1 MGWEKKVDKDR
12 NWYSLVEQLEFAAVI
27 SEGKAFQDHLP
38 LLETVHVQQTGGGGY
53 SKYRVM
59 MDNTILKVIVSDN
72 VMLIPSHAV
81 CLLMAVIA
89 STYII
94 SRTIRCM

>member
-12 NWYSLVEQLEFAAVI
+12 NWYSLVEQLEFAAEI

-72 VMLIPSHAV
+72 VCADTKPCSMFVNGSH
-81 CLLMAVIA
+81 
-89 STYII
+89 SKYIHYQ
-94 SRTIRCM
+94 